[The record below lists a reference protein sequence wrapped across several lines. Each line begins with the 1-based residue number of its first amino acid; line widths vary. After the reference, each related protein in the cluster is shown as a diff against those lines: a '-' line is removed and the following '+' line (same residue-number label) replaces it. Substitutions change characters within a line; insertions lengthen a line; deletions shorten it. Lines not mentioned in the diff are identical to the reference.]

1 MRKLFLVPVVLLTLS
16 LWGCGEDKKNDGAL
30 STTATVNNNA
40 PEAKDAPVAPR
51 DPSIMMP
58 GGGGGKKS
66 GAPPASK

>member
-16 LWGCGEDKKNDGAL
+16 LWGCGEDKKNDGSL